1 MRVLVVTNMYPTSEQ
16 PHFGVFV
23 WDQVESLRQL
33 GVEIDVLFV
42 NGRRNKLA
50 YLWGFPRLWNR
61 LRRQR
66 YDLLHAHYIFSG
78 LIARAQLC
86 RPVVLTHHGPEVFMT
101 WEAHAC
107 RLATRWF
114 DEVIVVSPE
123 MRERLR
129 VPRAKVIPCGI
140 DLDRFRP
147 MPQEE
152 ARRLA
157 GLPSGKKLVL
167 WAGEYQRPEKRFDIA
182 ERAFGIL
189 AAHDPSLELVLLSG
203 KPHSLVPI
211 YMNACDVLLLASDAE
226 GSPMV
231 VKEAMACN
239 LPIVATPVG
248 DVPQVIGGTEGCYL
262 CSQDPD
268 DVAGK
273 LEQALASGQRTNGRE
288 AVRSMDLM
296 EISKR
301 VIAVYEEAVGSSRHA
316 VSASA
321 RP

>member
-1 MRVLVVTNMYPTSEQ
+1 
-16 PHFGVFV
+16 
-23 WDQVESLRQL
+23 
-33 GVEIDVLFV
+33 
-42 NGRRNKLA
+42 
-50 YLWGFPRLWNR
+50 
-61 LRRQR
+61 
-66 YDLLHAHYIFSG
+66 
-78 LIARAQLC
+78 
-86 RPVVLTHHGPEVFMT
+86 MT
-101 WEAHAC
+101 WEAHVC

-182 ERAFGIL
+182 ERAFAIL

-273 LEQALASGQRTNGRE
+273 LEQAFAFGQRTNGRE

-301 VIAVYEEAVGSSRHA
+301 VITVYEEAVGSSRHA
-316 VSASA
+316 VSTSA
-321 RP
+321 P